1 MKTKYVTLL
10 CHSLE
15 SKRFTEDVPSQV
27 FTSTRFRNPPVSS
40 CSQIDMIPI
49 GGGWG
54 VSRDGEGMPKWKDKD
69 MDDHT
74 FFIDELPLWLLFG
87 EQR

>member
-1 MKTKYVTLL
+1 
-10 CHSLE
+10 
-15 SKRFTEDVPSQV
+15 
-27 FTSTRFRNPPVSS
+27 
-40 CSQIDMIPI
+40 MIPI